1 MSGFLV
7 VCETL
12 AETEKKSPSTRMGL
26 VGGLHCPAPART
38 SLSVL
43 ASDQGVLPVLQLL
56 LDASDKQPEATMH
69 MSCLPPR
76 NAGLSSTKA
85 SAGLAQMGAAHLLR
99 DNGAVDAAHHVQ
111 ANGHSARACDMTM
124 HYERD

>member
-1 MSGFLV
+1 LFRHLLSFSEAV
-7 VCETL
+7 N
-12 AETEKKSPSTRMGL
+12 KKSPSTRMGL
-26 VGGLHCPAPART
+26 GGGLHCPAPART

-43 ASDQGVLPVLQLL
+43 ASDQGVLSVLQLL
-56 LDASDKQPEATMH
+56 LDAYDKQREETLQ
-69 MSCLPPR
+69 MSCPPPR

-85 SAGLAQMGAAHLLR
+85 SAGMAQMGVVHLR
-99 DNGAVDAAHHVQ
+99 HDNGTLDAAHHVQ

>member
-1 MSGFLV
+1 
-7 VCETL
+7 
-12 AETEKKSPSTRMGL
+12 MGL

-56 LDASDKQPEATMH
+56 LDASDKQREATMH
-69 MSCLPPR
+69 MSCLSPR

-85 SAGLAQMGAAHLLR
+85 SAGVAQMGAVHVLP
-99 DNGAVDAAHHVQ
+99 DNEAIDAAHHVQ

-124 HYERD
+124 HYKRDYRLLSHDR